1 MNAWVLLS
9 AATAQRR
16 VMRRPFDAE
25 DRVRLL
31 EGEHA
36 SSAPAA
42 PHRRLPHESRNCE
55 ATQRERRRRARALR
69 AGVRV
74 AAAQIGALER
84 QLALQSSRTVT
95 ARVNSEAAALELV
108 ATYHRLTAHGF
119 EPRRD
124 LETAAFLRA
133 TMDERFVHQDFTGRD
148 MFIKQW
154 ELLSRFHTSITVATT
169 SLSIVTPNDAG
180 VDGFG
185 VMSPSTAAA
194 EAAAA
199 NAIMAGG
206 EDEGEALTRRDQ
218 DHRAVFVVRSHGVTT
233 MRISRGTFE
242 NVFPHVLPDEELVQ
256 RLIGREYS
264 FAYTFFA
271 YINASGR
278 VFQLE
283 SSVDLASA
291 LLELL
296 SDPFATV
303 KMVEATTMTKGG
315 NITLPDVVQ
324 EAQNPIEN
332 GFL

>member
-25 DRVRLL
+25 DRLRLL

-36 SSAPAA
+36 SLAPAA
-42 PHRRLPHESRNCE
+42 PHRRRPHESRNCE
-55 ATQRERRRRARALR
+55 ATQRDRRRRAKALR
-69 AGVRV
+69 TGVRV
-74 AAAQIGALER
+74 AAEQIGALER
-84 QLALQSSRTVT
+84 QLALASSRAVT

-124 LETAAFLRA
+124 PETAAFLRA
-133 TMDERFVHQDFTGRD
+133 TLDERFVHPDFTGRD

-154 ELLSRFHTSITVATT
+154 ELLSRFHMSITVDTT
-169 SLSIVTPNDAG
+169 SLSVVTPNDLG
-180 VDGFG
+180 VNGFG
-185 VMSPSTAAA
+185 AMSLSPTAD
-194 EAAAA
+194 
-199 NAIMAGG
+199 G
-206 EDEGEALTRRDQ
+206 EGEGGAVVACQ
-218 DHRAVFVVRSHGVTT
+218 DTDHQAVLVVRSRGVTT
-233 MRISRGTFE
+233 MRISRETFE
-242 NVFPHVLPDEELVQ
+242 NVFPHVLQDEELVQ

-271 YINASGR
+271 SINASGR
-278 VFQLE
+278 VFQIE
-283 SSVDLASA
+283 SSVELASA

-315 NITLPDVVQ
+315 NIALPDVVQ